1 MIGRIGPIGL
11 INLLGKRVFMKRRT
25 GFTLIELLLVLVI
38 IGVITAVT
46 VPEFVRSMRG
56 NRLRTAARTVVAAGR
71 YARSMAVLHQRAIA
85 IDFEIDGSRLVIDA
99 SRVAPATNAI
109 DNAFV
114 PMPGTGPDGPDVT
127 TPPPPSGPG
136 MNIRLERVLDMV
148 TVTDV
153 ELQWAQT
160 DERIEEATRQVVY
173 ESNGL
178 CTPYRVR
185 LEDHEGDAIEI
196 KVDALGS
203 PELSRRNTL

>member
-1 MIGRIGPIGL
+1 MAQR
-11 INLLGKRVFMKRRT
+11 N

-85 IDFEIDGSRLVIDA
+85 IDFEIDGTKLVIDA
-99 SRVAPATNAI
+99 RRITTTTSGFDDVSSTLREPEPAGADGSRA
-109 DNAFV
+109 
-114 PMPGTGPDGPDVT
+114 G
-127 TPPPPSGPG
+127 GPG

-148 TVTDV
+148 TITEVA
-153 ELQWAQT
+153 LQHSSGAGET
-160 DERIEEATRQVVY
+160 GGRVVY
-173 ESNGL
+173 QSNGR

-185 LEDHEGDAIEI
+185 LSDQEGGVMEI
-196 KVDALGS
+196 LVDALGS
-203 PELSRRNTL
+203 PELSRRGAF